1 MKPITFLTDLQTR
14 FQIVVLLLLTIALAP
29 HYLSAQTVKE
39 ENYTRAMA
47 EFIDGIIHFEN
58 GDIEEARYTITAAY
72 LMHPSDP
79 GLSYAISVSY
89 LANGDLTNAA
99 YYGHTSTRTE
109 RKNKW
114 YLLNMAEI

>member
-14 FQIVVLLLLTIALAP
+14 FQIVVLLLLTITLAP

-58 GDIEEARYTITAAY
+58 GDIEEALDKLTAAY
-72 LMHPSDP
+72 LMHSSDP
-79 GLSYAISVSY
+79 DRKSTRLNSSHVAISYAVCCSKK
-89 LANGDLTNAA
+89 NNR
-99 YYGHTSTRTE
+99 RT
-109 RKNKW
+109 
-114 YLLNMAEI
+114 IT

>member
-58 GDIEEARYTITAAY
+58 GDIEEALDKLTAAY
-72 LMHPSDP
+72 LMHSSDP
-79 GLSYAISVSY
+79 RISYALSVAY
-89 LANGDLTNAA
+89 LTNVEFTYTD
-99 YYGHTSTRTE
+99 YYGQMTI
-109 RKNKW
+109 
-114 YLLNMAEI
+114 MMQ